1 MASTPT
7 ETPTEQSSPSPPVPP
22 TLEELTRRSARSL
35 LLPYV
40 VGYVARTPSLPQN
53 REVVVIVNTHNWSMT
68 MVESDAISLDSFLRE
83 KLGNPP
89 ASKASIDAMPVVKVN
104 EEGLECSICLADFDV
119 GGEAKEM
126 PCKHRYHADCIE
138 KWLGIRGSCPMCR
151 FSMPAEEQVS
161 NKTEN
166 GNEESEA
173 EAEAATAQVE
183 EEEQERES
191 AAGEG
196 SGDTTQSTFVFH
208 VYFAGR
214 RLRRRGRY
222 SQAEADPNWDSSQGG
237 TDETGD
243 ENSASSTHGDAAEI
257 DD

>member
-1 MASTPT
+1 
-7 ETPTEQSSPSPPVPP
+7 
-22 TLEELTRRSARSL
+22 
-35 LLPYV
+35 
-40 VGYVARTPSLPQN
+40 
-53 REVVVIVNTHNWSMT
+53 

-166 GNEESEA
+166 GNEEAEAEA